1 MRWLLALAALP
12 ALVAGCGGTTTEPE
26 RALVVQEQ
34 AATPRPTPRATP
46 ERGEG
51 LRVASARIA
60 MVSHGQAS
68 DPFWAVVKK
77 GLDDAARQTGVAAS
91 YRAPDTYD
99 VARMRRLIDEAIR
112 DRLDGLVVSLPD
124 VQALRAPIRRAERA
138 GIPVVSIN
146 SGSDR
151 FRDLGILAHVGQ
163 PEYRAGFESGR
174 RMAAAGVRLALC
186 VNQEEG
192 NAGLAERCRGFGN
205 GMQRGGGEARELIVD
220 LQDPDQA
227 QQRIAQA
234 VRDRGADGV
243 LTLGTAA
250 ALPALDGGARRA
262 RPPRAPGHVRHLAR
276 CVAGGA
282 VRAADVRRRPAAV
295 PSGLPAD
302 RAARRALAAPAR
314 PAARRADPDR
324 AGLRHARDGGRGAR
338 AQPPRLPLSLP
349 APARGASAQAR
360 LKLMLTRVPPPS
372 AAVMSTRSAIRPT
385 SGSPR
390 PRPGLSSRGAIP

>member
-1 MRWLLALAALP
+1 VRWLLALAVLP

-34 AATPRPTPRATP
+34 AATPRPTPRSTP

-60 MVSHGQAS
+60 IVSHGQAS

-77 GLDDAARQTGVAAS
+77 GLDDAARQTGVAVS

-99 VARMRRLIDEAIR
+99 VARMRRMIDEAIQ

-186 VNQEEG
+186 VNQEKG
-192 NAGLAERCRGFGN
+192 NAGLAERCRGYGD
-205 GMQRGGGEARELIVD
+205 GMQRGGGRASELIVD
-220 LQDPDQA
+220 LQNPDQA

-250 ALPALDGGARRA
+250 ALPALE
-262 RPPRAPGHVRHLAR
+262 
-276 CVAGGA
+276 
-282 VRAADVRRRPAAV
+282 AA
-295 PSGLPAD
+295 
-302 RAARRALAAPAR
+302 
-314 PAARRADPDR
+314 R
-324 AGLRHARDGGRGAR
+324 AGLGRRVRLATFDISPDVLRAVRSGRLMFAVDQQPYLQGYLPIVLLAERSRHLLA
-338 AQPPRLPLSLP
+338 PPRGELIPTGPDFVTRATADEVLELS
-349 APARGASAQAR
+349 R
-360 LKLMLTRVPPPS
+360 LGFR
-372 AAVMSTRSAIRPT
+372 
-385 SGSPR
+385 
-390 PRPGLSSRGAIP
+390 